1 MLSRPCNDFMFLFYT
16 CKRLLT
22 GCLRKNMME
31 NKILNDNGLL
41 AGPSV
46 QTESEAVILFE
57 KEHDGEQHTNR

>member
-1 MLSRPCNDFMFLFYT
+1 MLDRPCNDFLFLFYT

-31 NKILNDNGLL
+31 NKIPTDDGLL

-46 QTESEAVILFE
+46 PTESKAVILLE
-57 KEHDGEQHTNR
+57 KEQDGEQHTNR